1 MKKLSI
7 REKIMT
13 FIAVISLFITIVGVL
28 YEIIGFHWVNEN
40 KLIRDF
46 RTNGTYQEK
55 IKKIP
60 YVSRFL
66 EYLTDIEEKNINK
79 IWNQMI
85 SEKRKNLFSNDK
97 YSFECDH
104 RFTHSY
110 KIEYIIPISNDKNKA
125 NFWVLF
131 EFKDLIADNEIRK
144 IKSFSETEIEDITTI
159 PDDVINEVYS
169 IINLRY
175 EINKEENDMKKE
187 IHSYMQKMTTKSI
200 VQLDWRFPT
209 LIAKEVNL
217 KLKSFDSSKTFI
229 NTGEL
234 QGHHIWS
241 NVVMVKESKIWKVEE
256 FHTIAISRWK

>member
-1 MKKLSI
+1 MGFLMINISTYNV
-7 REKIMT
+7 IMSV
-13 FIAVISLFITIVGVL
+13 IAVISVFYSIMS
-28 YEIIGFHWVNEN
+28 YHYFNE
-40 KLIRDF
+40 KKIIRDF
-46 RTNGTYQEK
+46 KTNGTYQEK

-60 YVSRFL
+60 YVRRFL

-79 IWNQMI
+79 IWDKMI

-110 KIEYIIPISNDKNKA
+110 RIEYIIPISNDKSKA
-125 NFWVLF
+125 NFWVLL

-144 IKSFSETEIEDITTI
+144 IKSFSSTEIKDFTTI

-175 EINKEENDMKKE
+175 KTNKEENDIKKK
-187 IHSYMQKMTTKSI
+187 IQAYMQKMTIQSI
-200 VQLDWRFPT
+200 VQQDWRFPT
-209 LIAKEVNL
+209 LIAKDLNL
-217 KLKSFDSSKTFI
+217 KPKNFDTSKTFI

-234 QGHHIWS
+234 QGHYIWS
-241 NVVMVKESKIWKVEE
+241 NVVMVKEFKIWKVEE
-256 FHTIAISRWK
+256 FHTIAISKWK